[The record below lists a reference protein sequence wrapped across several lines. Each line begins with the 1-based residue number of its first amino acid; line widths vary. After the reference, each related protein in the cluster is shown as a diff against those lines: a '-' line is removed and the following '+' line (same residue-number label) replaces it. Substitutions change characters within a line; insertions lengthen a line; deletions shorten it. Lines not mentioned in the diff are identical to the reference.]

1 MRTNNKDVYT
11 ALCFNGVDRPLIQ
24 PESVTDTPSVT
35 PSDH

>member
-1 MRTNNKDVYT
+1 MRTNNKDLYIE
-11 ALCFNGVDRPLIQ
+11 LCFDGVNRPLIR